1 MSFEK
6 GNKKVINAW
15 CWYDWA
21 NSVYPLVI
29 TTAVFPI
36 YFSAVTSADGLDTIT
51 VLGKAIN
58 NNEFYSYLISLSFV
72 LVAMISPVL
81 SGIADYAGKK
91 RTFMQIFSTMG
102 AIGALSLFFFTSRD
116 NLWIGIGGSV
126 LASIGFAGSIVFYN
140 AFLPEIAKEKQ
151 MDMVSARGFTMGYI
165 GSSILLIMCFIVISM
180 PATFGIVDA
189 NGEPDIGMA
198 TRISFVMSGVWWLG
212 FAQISFAGLPNNIH
226 GRKAST
232 RRLLVHGYKELQGV
246 LKQLRQPEQR
256 KILWFLLAFFFYA
269 LGYMT
274 VIYLAALF
282 GKEEIGLG
290 DSELMITVL
299 LIQFVAIGGSYLF
312 AWLSGRIG
320 NIRSLMVA
328 TIVWSIICGSTWFVN
343 DATQFYIVAFFVGTV
358 MGGIQ
363 ALSRSTYAK
372 LLPETHDHA
381 SYYSFYELTEKVATA
396 VGTLSFG
403 LIIGM
408 TGSMRNSTIFLGAMF
423 LVGVLLLGVADRK
436 QGRPSK

>member
-6 GNKKVINAW
+6 GDKKVINAW

-36 YFSAVTSADGLDTIT
+36 YFSAVTSANGNDTIN

-58 NNEFYSYLISLSFV
+58 NNEFYSYLVSLSFV

-140 AFLPEIAKEKQ
+140 AFLPEIVEESR

-165 GSSILLIMCFIVISM
+165 GSSILLILCFIVIST

-189 NGEPDIGMA
+189 AGEPDKAMA
-198 TRISFVMSGVWWLG
+198 TRLSFVMSGVWWLG

-232 RRLLVHGYKELQGV
+232 RKLVRHGYRELMAV
-246 LKQLRQPEQR
+246 LHQIRQPEQR
-256 KILWFLLAFFFYA
+256 RILWFLLAFFFFA

-282 GKEEIGLG
+282 GKIEIGLE
-290 DSELMITVL
+290 DWKLMLTVL
-299 LIQFVAIGGSYLF
+299 IIQFVAIGGSYLF
-312 AWLSGRIG
+312 AFLSKKFG
-320 NIRSLMVA
+320 NIRALVIA
-328 TIVWSIICGSTWFVN
+328 TLVWTCICGTTYFVETEG
-343 DATQFYIVAFFVGTV
+343 AFYVIAFFVGTV

-363 ALSRSTYAK
+363 ALARSTYAK
-372 LLPETHDHA
+372 LLPETQDHA

-396 VGTLSFG
+396 VGTLFYG
-403 LIIGM
+403 LIIAL
-408 TGSMRNSTIFLGAMF
+408 TGSMRNSTLFLGSMF
-423 LVGVLLLGVADRK
+423 LVGMVFLLIADRK
-436 QGRPSK
+436 QSH